1 MNEAVLFLY
10 HLFSNAGE
18 YAQNRIKQIFIYIM
32 MISLGPTKPIVFLI
46 QQSTF
51 TKGFKYTNFKAN
63 KNRLDIIK

>member
-1 MNEAVLFLY
+1 
-10 HLFSNAGE
+10 
-18 YAQNRIKQIFIYIM
+18 M

-63 KNRLDIIK
+63 KNRLDIIKQSNKSK